1 MDKPT
6 SNICWSRVQMEGS
19 FPQPALSHTMGV
31 SHVCTLPPSQFQ
43 PPELSSNPSLDGNIR
58 APLSTL

>member
-6 SNICWSRVQMEGS
+6 SNICLSRVQMEES
-19 FPQPALSHTMGV
+19 FPQLALSHTMGI
-31 SHVCTLPPSQFQ
+31 SRVCTLPPSQFQ
-43 PPELSSNPSLDGNIR
+43 LPELSSNPSLDGSIR

>member
-19 FPQPALSHTMGV
+19 FPQPALSHTMGI
-31 SHVCTLPPSQFQ
+31 SHVCTLLP
-43 PPELSSNPSLDGNIR
+43 
-58 APLSTL
+58 PLSQPFTIQNLRAILVSVTK